1 MKKKILISVI
11 MFCLVFI
18 LGFAK
23 NTFATSVDYVNGT
36 ESENTVLYD
45 SSANMT
51 KEDTTT
57 VASSTTVTNIDE
69 QEREEGLSI
78 ASIIN
83 IFLIVV
89 GVVLI
94 LLGIAIF
101 FRVK

>member
-1 MKKKILISVI
+1 MKKKILISII

-23 NTFATSVDYVNGT
+23 NTFAATVDMVNST
-36 ESENTVLYD
+36 EGENTVLYD
-45 SSANMT
+45 SSANVT

-57 VASSTTVTNIDE
+57 IASSTTVTNIDE
-69 QEREEGLSI
+69 QEKEEGLSI

>member
-23 NTFATSVDYVNGT
+23 NIFAATVDMVNST
-36 ESENTVLYD
+36 EGENTVLYD
-45 SSANMT
+45 SSANVT

-57 VASSTTVTNIDE
+57 IASSTTVTNIDE
-69 QEREEGLSI
+69 QEKEEGLSI

>member
-1 MKKKILISVI
+1 MKKRILISII
-11 MFCLVFI
+11 MFCLIFI
-18 LGFAK
+18 LGFTK
-23 NTFATSVDYVNGT
+23 NTFATAVEMSNST
-36 ESENTVLYD
+36 ERENTVIYD
-45 SSANMT
+45 SSANTT
-51 KEDTTT
+51 KVDTTT

-69 QEREEGLSI
+69 QEREEGLSV